1 MNQRRPPER
10 WSAWAWRYL
19 AATTDEATVAETCDA
34 LRAARG
40 VPDDVFQRLLEA
52 MARTAA
58 RRSAPRRH
66 PRVRPCERCMELA
79 ADSMPGT
86 WRRRGWRWH
95 LCVTAVPECEQP
107 AGVA

>member
-19 AATTDEATVAETCDA
+19 AATTDETTVAETCDA

-40 VPDDVFQRLLEA
+40 MPDDVLHRLLEA
-52 MARTAA
+52 MARPAA
-58 RRSAPRRH
+58 RQSAPRRH

-79 ADSMPGT
+79 ADSVPGT

>member
-19 AATTDEATVAETCDA
+19 AVTTDEATVAETCDA

-40 VPDDVFQRLLEA
+40 MPDDVFDRLLEA
-52 MARTAA
+52 MARAAA
-58 RRSAPRRH
+58 RQSAPR
-66 PRVRPCERCMELA
+66 RVRPCERCTELA
-79 ADSMPGT
+79 ADGVQGT

-95 LCVTAVPECEQP
+95 LHVTAVPECEQP
-107 AGVA
+107 AGMG